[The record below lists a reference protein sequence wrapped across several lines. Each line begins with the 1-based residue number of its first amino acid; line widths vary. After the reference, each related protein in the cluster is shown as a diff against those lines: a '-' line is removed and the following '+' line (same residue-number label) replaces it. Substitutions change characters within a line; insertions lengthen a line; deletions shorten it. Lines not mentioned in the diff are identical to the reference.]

1 MLIASTEISLA
12 VDPSHSVCSVP
23 LNHTQSAEIKSF
35 RHWHH
40 LLHRA
45 MEKLNGSMMENYAL
59 KVSYIPDEMAAAEG
73 PPAGGRRGFGARGPP
88 RAGSPGLGARP
99 KDPIIIPLRI
109 MVPTQF
115 VGAIIGK
122 EGNTIR
128 NITKQTHSKYVHRG
142 QELHWTWTSAVR
154 FLCRWLLASE
164 GCFLFLP
171 EAESISGMSKSTIVG
186 CHNGKNSKVLEK
198 LNAYGAEIK
207 FKVHNEI

>member
-1 MLIASTEISLA
+1 
-12 VDPSHSVCSVP
+12 
-23 LNHTQSAEIKSF
+23 
-35 RHWHH
+35 
-40 LLHRA
+40 

-59 KVSYIPDEMAAAEG
+59 KVSYIPDETASAEG

-128 NITKQTHSKYVHRG
+128 NITKQTHSKWVHRG
-142 QELHWTWTSAVR
+142 QELHWTLTPAVFSSFQR
-154 FLCRWLLASE
+154 GKVHLWYEREAS
-164 GCFLFLP
+164 
-171 EAESISGMSKSTIVG
+171 
-186 CHNGKNSKVLEK
+186 GKNWMLTERK
-198 LNAYGAEIK
+198 
-207 FKVHNEI
+207 

>member
-1 MLIASTEISLA
+1 
-12 VDPSHSVCSVP
+12 
-23 LNHTQSAEIKSF
+23 
-35 RHWHH
+35 
-40 LLHRA
+40 

-59 KVSYIPDEMAAAEG
+59 KVSYIPDETASAEG

-128 NITKQTHSKYVHRG
+128 NITKQTHSKWVHRG
-142 QELHWTWTSAVR
+142 QELHWTPAVFSSFQWGKVHLWYER
-154 FLCRWLLASE
+154 
-164 GCFLFLP
+164 
-171 EAESISGMSKSTIVG
+171 EA
-186 CHNGKNSKVLEK
+186 NGKNWMLTERK
-198 LNAYGAEIK
+198 
-207 FKVHNEI
+207 

>member
-1 MLIASTEISLA
+1 M
-12 VDPSHSVCSVP
+12 
-23 LNHTQSAEIKSF
+23 IKSF
-35 RHWHH
+35 RRWHH

-59 KVSYIPDEMAAAEG
+59 KVSYIPDETASAEG

-128 NITKQTHSKYVHRG
+128 NITKQTHSKWVHRG
-142 QELHWTWTSAVR
+142 QQLHWHQ
-154 FLCRWLLASE
+154 
-164 GCFLFLP
+164 LFSLP
-171 EAESISGMSKSTIVG
+171 SKEAKSISGMSERPMVKTECLRSGNKIPG
-186 CHNGKNSKVLEK
+186 S
-198 LNAYGAEIK
+198 
-207 FKVHNEI
+207 